1 MNTQLT
7 PEDPDGGSPVVA
19 QNPLGTAS
27 FVCSIVGLF
36 SAGIL
41 SLVGLILG
49 AISMRREPK
58 GLAIAGFVIGLVGTL
73 FGCIVAALFIV
84 MISTLGMGLSTGI
97 LALIHS
103 QIEAG
108 VTRIDDASEIIVK
121 WEESHNGVLPNT
133 EAGNAALKAAG
144 FGATYRMIDGDE
156 FELELVI
163 GDEDPW
169 TFSAEFDAD
178 GERTSLR
185 WKSESGQSH
194 GNWNF

>member
-1 MNTQLT
+1 VNAQLT
-7 PEDPDGGSPVVA
+7 PQDSDGGRPA
-19 QNPLGTAS
+19 DEQNGLGTAS

-41 SLVGLILG
+41 SVVGLILG
-49 AISMRREPK
+49 AIAMRREPK
-58 GLAIAGFVIGLVGTL
+58 GLAIAGFVIGLIGTF
-73 FGCIVAALFIV
+73 FGCLLAALFFA
-84 MISTLGMGLSTGI
+84 MISAAGMGLSTGI
-97 LALIHS
+97 LSMIYS
-103 QIEAG
+103 QITVG
-108 VTRIDDASEIIVK
+108 VTQIDDASEIIVK
-121 WEESHNGVLPNT
+121 WEQSHNGDLPTT

-144 FGATYRMIDGDE
+144 FGATYRVIDNDE
-156 FELELVI
+156 FELKLVI
-163 GDEDPW
+163 GAEDPW

>member
-1 MNTQLT
+1 MNVQLT
-7 PEDPDGGSPVVA
+7 PEDSDGGRPA
-19 QNPLGTAS
+19 DEQNGLGTAS

-49 AISMRREPK
+49 AIAMRREPK

-73 FGCIVAALFIV
+73 FGCIVAAVLIA

-97 LALIHS
+97 MAMIYS
-103 QIEAG
+103 QIEVG

-121 WEESHNGVLPNT
+121 WEESHNGVLPSA

-144 FGATYRMIDGDE
+144 FGATYRVIDGDE

-178 GERTSLR
+178 GDRTSLR

>member
-1 MNTQLT
+1 MT
-7 PEDPDGGSPVVA
+7 
-19 QNPLGTAS
+19 
-27 FVCSIVGLF
+27 
-36 SAGIL
+36 
-41 SLVGLILG
+41 
-49 AISMRREPK
+49 
-58 GLAIAGFVIGLVGTL
+58 
-73 FGCIVAALFIV
+73 
-84 MISTLGMGLSTGI
+84 MISALGMGISVGI
-97 LALIHS
+97 MALIYS
-103 QIEAG
+103 QIEVG

-121 WEESHNGVLPNT
+121 WEESHNGVLPST

-144 FGATYRMIDGDE
+144 FGATYRVIDGDE

>member
-1 MNTQLT
+1 MNAQLT
-7 PEDPDGGSPVVA
+7 PEDPDGGSPVA
-19 QNPLGTAS
+19 PQNPLGIAA
-27 FVCSIVGLF
+27 FVCSIIGLP
-36 SAGIL
+36 SMGIL
-41 SLVGLILG
+41 SLIALILG
-49 AISMRREPK
+49 AIAMRREPK
-58 GLAIAGFVIGLVGTL
+58 GLAIAGFIIGLVGTL
-73 FGCIVAALFIV
+73 IGCIATALLIA
-84 MISTLGMGLSTGI
+84 MISALGVGLSAGI
-97 LALIHS
+97 MAMIYS
-103 QIEAG
+103 QIEVG

-121 WEESHNGVLPNT
+121 WEESHNGVLPST